1 MLFQGDPSPQTV
13 SYEYLELVQ
22 LSEKYKEESILA
34 QEDVI
39 DDNGILEMKKNFKFL
54 FPMQIPPQ

>member
-39 DDNGILEMKKNFKFL
+39 DDNGILEIKKNL
-54 FPMQIPPQ
+54 F